1 MMRSLQLLL
10 GIFLVTLLI
19 WAQNSLNP
27 VRAALLRWYPAT
39 QVQTFDTCADPQ
51 GVAFDGSHIWVAC
64 HGANALEE
72 FNVSDGS
79 SVRTITDSTRLLTP
93 QYLLYDG
100 ANIWVSNTST
110 SSGMLTKVRAR
121 DGTILN
127 TYRVG
132 SGPEGMVFDGS
143 AVWVA
148 NYASG
153 SVSKLNVATD
163 IATNYP
169 ALPNCRL
176 PSALGFDGSHIWVNC
191 YNGRGNG
198 AVQELDLNGNILH
211 RVTVGAA
218 PYNFAFDGTNIWVV
232 NVLGHSVSKVA
243 AVTNESCSAPPCF
256 VASYPVGKH
265 PQGIAFDGRFIWV
278 SNANDVTL
286 TKLVA
291 STGEIAGT
299 IAAGSS
305 PGFIALDS
313 SNAWVT
319 QGRANTVSKF

>member
-1 MMRSLQLLL
+1 MKHSLQPLL
-10 GIFLVTLLI
+10 GVFLVTLLI
-19 WAQNSLNP
+19 WAQNSVNP
-27 VRAALLRWYPAT
+27 VRAALLRWYPAD
-39 QVQTFDTCADPQ
+39 QVQTFGTCADPQ
-51 GVAFDGSHIWVAC
+51 GVAFDGAHIWVAC
-64 HGANALEE
+64 HGANAIEE
-72 FNVSDGS
+72 FNVSDGA
-79 SVRTITDSTRLLTP
+79 SVRTVADSIKLLTP

-100 ANIWVSNTST
+100 ANIWVSNAST
-110 SSGMLTKVRAR
+110 SAGMLTKVRAR
-121 DGTILN
+121 DGAILN

-132 SGPEGMVFDGS
+132 SGPEGMAFDGA

-148 NYASG
+148 NYATA
-153 SVSKLNVATD
+153 SVSKLDVGTD
-163 IATNYP
+163 IVTNYP
-169 ALPNCRL
+169 ALSDCRL

-191 YNGRGNG
+191 YNGHGKG
-198 AVQELDLNGNILH
+198 AIQELDLNGNLLH

-243 AVTNESCSAPPCF
+243 AVTTGSCSTPPCF
-256 VASYPVGKH
+256 VATYPVGKH
-265 PQGIAFDGRFIWV
+265 PQGIVFDGRYIWV
-278 SNANDVTL
+278 SNATDVTL

-291 STGEIAGT
+291 STGAVAGT

-305 PGFIALDS
+305 PGFIALDG